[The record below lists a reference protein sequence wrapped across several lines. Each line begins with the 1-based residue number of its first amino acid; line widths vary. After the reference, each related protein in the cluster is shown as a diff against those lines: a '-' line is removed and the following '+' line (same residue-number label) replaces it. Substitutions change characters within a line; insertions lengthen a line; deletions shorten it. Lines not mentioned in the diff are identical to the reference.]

1 MKSTL
6 KKLRLAFAPLAL
18 GVCATPAAAQDS
30 APATTEATPAPQAP
44 AAPSTDL
51 PDLTTFHA
59 RDYLRGSDPRLPLYQ
74 CADNS
79 SNCWSEEERTALDV
93 REFWQ
98 MLNVTALG
106 CRSEGMQDLP
116 DAYNTFLQHH
126 TGFLTAQYNMID
138 AHFIAKLGA
147 ERAGKRA
154 HDSLSTS
161 VMNLFSSATP
171 RAGYCEATGQILR
184 HVATVQDTAR
194 LTEIAREVMAGSRGT
209 YAPNDPPPPIV
220 RPQPPVPPAPGA

>member
-18 GVCATPAAAQDS
+18 GVCAAPAAAQDS
-30 APATTEATPAPQAP
+30 APATTEAAPAPQAP
-44 AAPSTDL
+44 TAL
-51 PDLTTFHA
+51 PEFQV

-74 CADNS
+74 CGDNS
-79 SNCWSEEERTALDV
+79 RDCWSEQERTALDV

-98 MLNVTALG
+98 MLNVTVLG
-106 CRSEGMQDLP
+106 CRGAGTEDLT
-116 DAYNTFLQHH
+116 DAYNTFLQRNE
-126 TGFLTAQYNMID
+126 GFLTAQYNMID

-154 HDSLSTS
+154 HDNLSTA
-161 VMNLFSSATP
+161 VMNMFSSATP

-194 LTEIAREVMAGSRGT
+194 LSEIARDVMAGSRGT

-220 RPQPPVPPAPGA
+220 APQPPAPPAPGA